1 MRPNHTP
8 ALDSNLLL
16 TTCFTAS
23 LEDAVQN
30 ALKNYFPRLE
40 SAGSGA
46 RAEFYNKFKREADEY
61 DKDFLEKHR
70 GDLDT
75 TLIFVG
81 LPPLLTHSSRGA

>member
-1 MRPNHTP
+1 MF
-8 ALDSNLLL
+8 
-16 TTCFTAS
+16 FTAS

-30 ALKNYFPRLE
+30 ALKNYLPRLE

-61 DKDFLEKHR
+61 DNDFLEKYR

-81 LPPLLTHSSRGA
+81 LSLTHSNRGVWLTLME